1 MLHLVVNI
9 IMEMIWVRKKETNKK
24 STPSLYGSVIELTEN
39 RKAVVDG
46 CKFIINYD
54 ENAIEI
60 KLSEMCVR
68 FIGRDLVMSSL
79 IYNQAVITGE
89 ISGIEF
95 FSI

>member
-1 MLHLVVNI
+1 MLYSVVNI
-9 IMEMIWVRKKETNKK
+9 IMEMICVRKKETNKN
-24 STPSLYGSVIELTEN
+24 TPSLYGSVIELTEN

-54 ENAIEI
+54 EFAIEV

-68 FIGRDLVMSSL
+68 FTGRDLVMSSL
-79 IYNQAVITGE
+79 VYNQAVITGE